1 MADGPSFCQ
10 RVVQVV
16 FEYDTPRIVHIKNKK
31 VGLINRLIQLGII
44 GYIIGWVFVYKK
56 GYQDFGDIVSS
67 VSTKLKGVAYP
78 NRTDIGDLNRVWD
91 IAGLVVP
98 PQQRDGFFIMTNM
111 IITPDQH
118 QTTCA
123 EAPWIG
129 GNVSCTDTDTS
140 NCPAGHVELT
150 GNGMFTGKCANFSSE
165 VQTCEI
171 QGWCPVEQQDNPPSP
186 AVLEDAKEFTILL
199 KNTISFPLFNFT
211 KRNILDDY
219 DPGYLKNCRFNNS
232 DPVDKYCPIIR
243 LDTMVKEANQ
253 NFTALAEQGGIIGI
267 SITWDCNLD
276 YSSSYCLPKYSFTRL
291 DKADSKVSPGYNFRY
306 ARYYRENGT
315 DYRTL
320 IKAYGIRFDVV
331 VSGKAGKFNIIPLTM
346 NIGSGL
352 ALLGVATILCDIVVL
367 YLLKKRLFYQEKKYM
382 MVDDDDDL
390 RLFAK
395 PTKPGKLSG
404 KYEQLEEDQT
414 VNHHRNEQN
423 YGS

>member
-253 NFTALAEQGGIIGI
+253 NFTALAEQGGIMGI
-267 SITWDCNLD
+267 FIVWDCNLD
-276 YSSSYCLPKYSFTRL
+276 LHYNHCLPHYSFRRIDRT
-291 DKADSKVSPGYNFRY
+291 DSHFSVGYNFR
-306 ARYYRENGT
+306 
-315 DYRTL
+315 
-320 IKAYGIRFDVV
+320 
-331 VSGKAGKFNIIPLTM
+331 
-346 NIGSGL
+346 
-352 ALLGVATILCDIVVL
+352 LGMSL
-367 YLLKKRLFYQEKKYM
+367 
-382 MVDDDDDL
+382 
-390 RLFAK
+390 
-395 PTKPGKLSG
+395 
-404 KYEQLEEDQT
+404 
-414 VNHHRNEQN
+414 
-423 YGS
+423 

>member
-1 MADGPSFCQ
+1 MAEGPSVCQ
-10 RVVQVV
+10 RIVQVV

-31 VGLINRLIQLGII
+31 VGLINRVIQLGII
-44 GYIIGWVFVYKK
+44 GYIIGWVFVHKK

-78 NRTDIGDLNRVWD
+78 NRTDIGDLDRVWD

-111 IITPDQH
+111 IITPDQRT
-118 QTTCA
+118 TTCA
-123 EAPWIG
+123 EG
-129 GNVSCTDTDTS
+129 YKHS
-140 NCPAGHVELT
+140 
-150 GNGMFTGKCANFSSE
+150 MFTGNCANFSSE

-186 AVLEDAKEFTILL
+186 AVLENAKEFTVLL

-232 DPVDKYCPIIR
+232 DPVDKYCPIIK

-253 NFTALAEQGGIIGI
+253 DFTALAEQGGIIGI

-276 YSSSYCLPKYSFTRL
+276 YSSSHCLPKYSFTRL

-331 VSGKAGKFNIIPLTM
+331 VSGRAGKFNIIPLTM

-367 YLLKKRLFYQEKKYM
+367 YLLKKRYFYQEKKYM

-390 RLFAK
+390 KLFAK
-395 PTKPGKLSG
+395 PKQPGKLSG

-414 VNHHRNEQN
+414 INQHSNGS